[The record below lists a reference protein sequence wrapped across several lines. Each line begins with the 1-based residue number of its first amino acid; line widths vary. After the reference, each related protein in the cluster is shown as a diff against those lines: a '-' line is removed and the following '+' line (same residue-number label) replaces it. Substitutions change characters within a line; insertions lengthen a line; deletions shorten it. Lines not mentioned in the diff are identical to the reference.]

1 MPNAEDAKPDAPGLI
16 WRTRKNGNLVP
27 YWAAPARAVAAG
39 YTPKTVRLNGEMT
52 DDQLAA
58 ACRRCQLEMVAW
70 LGGDRGVGRPR
81 NDGTVAALI
90 RAL

>member
-58 ACRRCQLEMVAW
+58 ACRRCQLEMVGW

-90 RAL
+90 RCL